1 MVGQVLRKRAS
12 RDNDADEKEIALT
25 LRSVV
30 LETERY
36 ATALYP
42 AVHRSDKLQGGGVVR
57 PKRDR
62 PLELSQSRFV
72 ITKAVVMKYTHGDM
86 RFGQIRGECHCL
98 FRHLACLCQLRFS

>member
-36 ATALYP
+36 ATALYT
-42 AVHRSDKLQGGGVVR
+42 AVHRSV
-57 PKRDR
+57 
-62 PLELSQSRFV
+62 
-72 ITKAVVMKYTHGDM
+72 
-86 RFGQIRGECHCL
+86 
-98 FRHLACLCQLRFS
+98 